1 MNGNKRSKVRRI
13 LEAIPED
20 SWVKAS
26 YIEEKT
32 GISARSVSGIISE
45 YLLYVVVER
54 RSVRVNGGSSYEYR
68 CLRKM
73 RG

>member
-1 MNGNKRSKVRRI
+1 MSGRKRSKVGRI
-13 LEAIPED
+13 LEAIPEN

-26 YIEEKT
+26 DVEEKT
-32 GISARSVSGIISE
+32 GLNAHEIGGIISE
-45 YLLYVVVER
+45 HLLYDVVER
-54 RSVRVNGGSSYEYR
+54 RPVRVNGGSCYEYR

>member
-1 MNGNKRSKVRRI
+1 MSKVRRI

-32 GISARSVSGIISE
+32 GIRARSVSGIISE
-45 YLLYVVVER
+45 HLLYAVVER
-54 RSVRVNGGSSYEYR
+54 RSVRVNGGSCYEYR

>member
-1 MNGNKRSKVRRI
+1 MSHRKGPKVMRI

-20 SWVKAS
+20 SWIRAS
-26 YIEEKT
+26 DMKEKT
-32 GISARSVSGIISE
+32 GLNSHEIGCIISE
-45 YLLYVVVER
+45 YLLYDFVER
-54 RSVRVNGGSSYEYR
+54 RPVRVNGGSCYEYR

>member
-1 MNGNKRSKVRRI
+1 MSDGKRSKIGRI
-13 LEAIPED
+13 LEEIPED
-20 SWVKAS
+20 SWVRAS
-26 YIEEKT
+26 DIEEKT

-45 YLLYVVVER
+45 YLLYAVVER